1 MCLSLKLVV
10 QSKMIMIMGKGALLF
25 FFVCILAFSRCI
37 FSISLDSFVG
47 VHAYV
52 VHVSRIALS
61 SQRQQDFI
69 VAVAVVV
76 VAAAVDDISHFANT
90 Y

>member
-1 MCLSLKLVV
+1 VCLSLMLVV
-10 QSKMIMIMGKGALLF
+10 QSKMIMIMGKGALF
-25 FFVCILAFSRCI
+25 FFVCISAFSRCI
-37 FSISLDSFVG
+37 FSISLNSFVG
-47 VHAYV
+47 VHACV

-76 VAAAVDDISHFANT
+76 AAVDISHFVNT

>member
-1 MCLSLKLVV
+1 M
-10 QSKMIMIMGKGALLF
+10 
-25 FFVCILAFSRCI
+25 
-37 FSISLDSFVG
+37 
-47 VHAYV
+47 HACV

-76 VAAAVDDISHFANT
+76 VVAVAVVVVVAAVDISHFVNT